1 MADEQLLLGRW
12 TPAPSADD
20 PRAGWLGARPRPVF
34 LAAVCVVLAL
44 GAGAVAPSHLKYAV
58 GVVGVTALVGAVLLW
73 PRFGAYLLV
82 GLVPVTSGLASG
94 FPVSRVRLSEAIIG
108 LVGVTL
114 LVSVRRRDV
123 VPWGTLDWAL
133 ASYSTAWILF
143 GILADLGLHQHLSL
157 TQWGTVLGQLQF
169 FLVYRAVRV
178 AIRSA
183 RERRTALAVLVISTI
198 PVSLLALLQKLN
210 APHVRLFIY
219 KMVGA
224 TTTGTAAAS
233 VGHSLRVTG
242 PFANWAALAGFLLPT
257 LLVLVAMAL
266 GQVRVRRSR
275 WFLAAGILGAVGL
288 ALTDEQSAI
297 ICCAVGAVV
306 LAKRYGKGRAVL
318 RWAPLLVLAAA
329 VFAGPSIVHRIGE
342 ELAPSA
348 GTGRVS
354 WIPQTLSFRWSVW
367 TQQYFP
373 AIWQRPLSGFGVV
386 LPPTIRWQYPES
398 QYVSF
403 LMEGGFPMLGL
414 FGVLS
419 WAMLRGARDAARSA
433 DPLDRALGNAL
444 GIAIVSM
451 LVMNTMWPFLS
462 NGGMP
467 QVLWALLALAVPL
480 GRSRIAGNPVAT
492 GYEEP
497 LLAPVGGGQVV

>member
-1 MADEQLLLGRW
+1 MTGEQLLGRW
-12 TPAPSADD
+12 TTSPHADD
-20 PRAGWLGARPRPVF
+20 PRAGWLAARPRPLL
-34 LAAVCVVLAL
+34 LAAACVVVAL
-44 GAGAVAPSHLKYAV
+44 GAGAIAPSHLKYAI

-82 GLVPVTSGLASG
+82 GLVPATSGLASG

-114 LVSVRRRDV
+114 LVSVRRRDA
-123 VPWGTLDWAL
+123 VPWRTLDWVL
-133 ASYSTAWILF
+133 AAYSTAWILF
-143 GILADLGLHQHLSL
+143 GILADVGLHQHLSL
-157 TQWGTVLGQLQF
+157 TQWGTVVGQLQF

-183 RERRTALAVLVISTI
+183 GERRTALAVLVISTI
-198 PVSLLALLQKLN
+198 PVSVLALLQKVN

-233 VGHSLRVTG
+233 VGHTLRVTG

-257 LLVLVAMAL
+257 LLVLVALAL

-275 WFLAAGILGAVGL
+275 WFLAAGVLGAVGL

-297 ICCAVGAVV
+297 ICFAVGALV

-318 RWAPLLVLAAA
+318 RWAPLLLLAAA
-329 VFAGPSIVHRIGE
+329 VFAGPSIVHRIGT

-403 LMEGGFPMLGL
+403 LMEGGFPLLGL
-414 FGVLS
+414 FGALS

-433 DPLDRALGNAL
+433 DPLDRALGNAM

-467 QVLWALLALAVPL
+467 QVLWPLMALTVPL
-480 GRSRIAGNPVAT
+480 GPNRITAKRVAAGD
-492 GYEEP
+492 EEF
-497 LLAPVGGGQVV
+497 LLARAGDERVA